1 VDRPHWRALSQGSIG
16 FVLSISVL
24 TGSYLHSTGAYG
36 KDNAMTSESLPENP
50 AAERLADG
58 LAEAHAKY
66 GNGNAAVLFVVQDL
80 ETNIFDQRC
89 LEYRLLEEHSI
100 QTVRM
105 TLYEIGASAEL
116 GTNYSLVV
124 PTIVG
129 KAEISVVYLRAGYG
143 PGDYPTET
151 VVV

>member
-80 ETNIFDQRC
+80 EC
-89 LEYRLLEEHSI
+89 
-100 QTVRM
+100 
-105 TLYEIGASAEL
+105 
-116 GTNYSLVV
+116 
-124 PTIVG
+124 
-129 KAEISVVYLRAGYG
+129 
-143 PGDYPTET
+143 
-151 VVV
+151 